1 MKHKHPK
8 LESLRKSPEAI
19 AGKDYKFSCSS
30 ALQSSKEQGQGQPF
44 HSGSCCL
51 LGVPLRSGRPN
62 LIKFLPQS
70 PTWGSLQL
78 QQGWFVE
85 STIIHHFLG
94 FWVQQGRIVED
105 TIIHHFLGFWVQPGG
120 SSLVRPRPPGQCC
133 QLGTV
138 TWFGS
143 ADPASSSG

>member
-51 LGVPLRSGRPN
+51 IGVPLRSGRPN

-94 FWVQQGRIVED
+94 FWVQ
-105 TIIHHFLGFWVQPGG
+105 PGG
-120 SSLVRPRPPGQCC
+120 SSLVRPWPPGQCC